1 MREVRLAF
9 ACLAL
14 AGLPCACGPRGS
26 VTHATGGSAGVA
38 GSSGG
43 GGEGGLGGTAAG
55 GSGGVAGGG
64 GAAGGGGL
72 GGGCVLGGAPSGDA
86 PAVGT
91 DLGTLSVD
99 SVAPW
104 KNAATGAYTIIHDD
118 ICDYTIDSL
127 FDVAEPE
134 LTKRGLMSAFGAIV
148 QRCQERN
155 KWAQL
160 EIVRQHGHEII
171 NHTWDHKDI
180 VDEAAMAPLSLEID
194 QANQVLNDHLVG
206 QHTSFFIFPYDSFN
220 DAAVEHLGAL
230 GYLGARAGKKGVN
243 PANFPDGLRV
253 MFDVWGGEN
262 SIYDGQGDIL
272 KIYVDLAISQ
282 GGWSVREFHGI
293 ADTTFFAM
301 NVDDYRAHLDYVKS
315 KVDSGELWVDTPSAV
330 VRYRF
335 SRQYCGVPSVDGY
348 RLSFPM
354 ASCNC
359 ARYAAP
365 LSVIVTT
372 TVDAPSA
379 VATQDG
385 KMLPTKKLAPNRFV
399 VEMAP
404 LGGPVAVGGG
414 S

>member
-1 MREVRLAF
+1 MREARLAI
-9 ACLAL
+9 ACLAV
-14 AGLPCACGPRGS
+14 AWLPCACGHTRGD
-26 VTHATGGSAGVA
+26 TPATGGTAGVA
-38 GSSGG
+38 GSVGG
-43 GGEGGLGGTAAG
+43 GGEGGLGGAAGG
-55 GSGGVAGGG
+55 GSGGMAGGG
-64 GAAGGGGL
+64 MAGG
-72 GGGCVLGGAPSGDA
+72 CMLGGAPSGGA

-91 DLGTLSVD
+91 DLGKLNVD

-104 KNAATGAYTIIHDD
+104 KGAATGAYTIIHDD
-118 ICDYTIDSL
+118 ICDYPIDSL

-148 QRCQERN
+148 ERCQERN

-160 EIVRQHGHEII
+160 EVLRQHGHEII

-180 VDEAAMAPLSLEID
+180 VEQAAEAPLSLEID
-194 QANQVLNDHLVG
+194 HANQVLNDNLVG

-220 DAAVEHLGAL
+220 DAAVDHVGSL
-230 GYLGARAGKKGVN
+230 GYLGARAGRKGVN
-243 PANFPDGLRV
+243 PADFPDGLRV

-272 KIYVDLAISQ
+272 KIYVDLAISE

-301 NVDDYRAHLDYVKS
+301 NLDDYRAHLDYVKS

-335 SRQYCGVPSVDGY
+335 SRQYCGVPSADGY
-348 RLSFPM
+348 QLSFPT
-354 ASCNC
+354 ATCDC
-359 ARYAAP
+359 AHYAVP

-372 TVDAPSA
+372 AVDAASA